1 MVLQNIM
8 NNEDVELIKDYR
20 EKTYRKPLKES
31 SMKQFIANYNLLSK
45 EFKEVDWIRNK
56 DKVLDYI
63 QNSDKTNSTKRNYL
77 NCIIQWCEV
86 DNVNIDIIK
95 DYVDERDKR
104 NGIYNQ
110 MMESGVVAENDIL
123 IDKSEF
129 DEMLNKLDKLLKLKD
144 IYKMKWDII
153 NNDDKELY
161 TFYVMMNLYKIHPL
175 RNDYGSMKVITLKQ
189 YELLPQED
197 KIGKNY
203 FIKYGNG
210 MKMAI
215 GDYKTNKDDNIAF
228 IPITDKKLS
237 QVIRK
242 YLKIKGSSGYLFDIK
257 GQPINKNQL
266 TKFLQRYN
274 QKYLGKPVST
284 RALRKSFYTQ
294 KNAEGID
301 DVKQLAEI
309 AKNNLHSVGTA
320 INIYTKES
328 PAPLDVAPESL
339 VESY

>member
-1 MVLQNIM
+1 MVLANIM
-8 NNEDVELIKDYR
+8 TNEDVELIKDYR

-45 EFKEVDWIRNK
+45 EFNEVDWIRNK
-56 DKVLDYI
+56 DKVLDFI
-63 QNSDKTNSTKRNYL
+63 EKSDKTNSTKRNYL
-77 NCIIQWCEV
+77 NCIIQWCEI
-86 DNVNIDIIK
+86 DNVDPDLIR

-123 IDKSEF
+123 IDKNEF

-144 IYKMKWDII
+144 IYKMNWDII

-175 RNDYGSMKVITLKQ
+175 RNDYGSMEVKTLKQ
-189 YELLPQED
+189 YEMLLPEQ
-197 KIGKNY
+197 KTGKNF
-203 FIKYGNG
+203 FIRHGHA

-215 GDYKTNKDDNIAF
+215 GDYKTNKDDTIAN
-228 IPITDKKLS
+228 IPITDKKLA

-242 YLKIKGSSGYLFDIK
+242 YLKIKGNKGFLFDIK

-274 QKYLGKPVST
+274 LKYLGKPVST

-294 KNAEGID
+294 KNAEGVD

-320 INIYTKES
+320 INVYTKES
-328 PAPLDVAPESL
+328 SPDDSSPEVPLAQ
-339 VESY
+339 